1 MKKNTTIIGFNQSE
15 FDRFKQIETD
25 LFNFKD
31 DLLELS
37 DHAVGAD
44 KITDLKKY
52 LQDPI
57 NFLVDLYR
65 TLYITNKPDTAD
77 FKGIFQTETRIPLS
91 KVKEIK
97 DLFDA
102 RMKALGRHAPIIN
115 GKEIIST
122 LKKDSFNIYLD
133 ETKREH
139 YETLNLYVDSY
150 KKLATLT
157 NVGGSIHC
165 IRAVGSLQMDGIGVK
180 ININDFK
187 E

>member
-15 FDRFKQIETD
+15 FDRFKQLETD

-44 KITDLKKY
+44 KITDIKKY

-57 NFLVDLYR
+57 NILVDLYR
-65 TLYITNKPDTAD
+65 ALYITNKPDTAD
-77 FKGIFQTETRIPLS
+77 FKGIFQTETRISLS
-91 KVKEIK
+91 KVQEIK
-97 DLFDA
+97 SLFDA
-102 RMKALGRHAPIIN
+102 RMQALGKHAPIIN
-115 GKEIIST
+115 AAGITST
-122 LKKDSFNIYLD
+122 LKEDPFNIYLD

-139 YETLNLYVDSY
+139 YETLKLFIDAY
-150 KKLATLT
+150 KKIATFT
-157 NVGGSIHC
+157 NVGGAIHC
-165 IRAVGSLQMDGIGVK
+165 VRAVGSLQMDGLGLK
-180 ININDFK
+180 ISINDFK